1 VLIPCYKSKALE
13 DFSLILLSR
22 KDFGFSATIRADITK
37 NYEVEHNMVAVM
49 EGDVLI
55 LASTANFKV
64 RKTCF
69 LEENRSAVVGGLK
82 RCA

>member
-1 VLIPCYKSKALE
+1 
-13 DFSLILLSR
+13 
-22 KDFGFSATIRADITK
+22 
-37 NYEVEHNMVAVM
+37 MVAAM